1 MNQAFRILLAALALA
16 VLGALV
22 SRADDTDQTLDA
34 VRAEYDS
41 VQRTLDK
48 ADAGTNLGQLR
59 ARAQAAQA
67 SAAAAAAALA
77 PQVDAVQARAK
88 ELGTAAPG
96 VKEDAD
102 VAAQRSQLAKQS
114 NQLDGQLKLAKL
126 LAVEGDQ
133 LANRTRTQQRAQFQA
148 RLGERTASILS
159 RSFWLDLA
167 DDLPYTRGR
176 LQSLLDQIGRAAAK
190 APAWAW
196 ALAVLIVLA
205 APLAARWA
213 ALRLV
218 DLIANRVPHGRLRRS
233 LYALGHLLLWTATSG
248 VIAFTLLGV
257 LDWDDRLNGDTGA
270 LVDGIAGMLWFSGFL
285 AGLVHVLVCAYRPTW
300 RLLPLPDPVAMRLRR
315 LPLLLAFV
323 AFVTWLAERLAAVLD
338 ASLATAVAVNCIVAL
353 LLGLTLGLA
362 LVRAERRWHKL
373 LREEAAAGNA
383 VRRPVWLT
391 IVASVAWL
399 VLAGAVVCLLT
410 GYVAFGSFAV
420 KQVLWIAVLAG
431 SAYLLGAL
439 IDDLCMGWI
448 APRAEAADEK
458 AAEKAA
464 EKQEAKAAS
473 GHGHARTPAA
483 PPPAFAAKA
492 RQKAAVLLS
501 AVLRVALLLVVA
513 MLVLAP
519 FGEGPGELLRR
530 STQWQ
535 QGLTVGEV
543 NLRPGALLQALLVLL
558 GGLLVVRLMRNWL
571 TQRYL
576 PTTALDPGMQT
587 SAATLFGYAGAVVS
601 VSLALSAMGIGL
613 ERVAWVAS
621 ALSVGIG
628 FGLQAVVQNFV
639 SGLILLAERPVKVG
653 DWVSLGGVEG
663 DIRRINVRATEIQMG
678 DRSTVI
684 VPNSEFITKVVRN
697 VTLAD
702 PLGLVQI
709 KLPVPMS
716 NDAEQVRLLML
727 ETFQAHT
734 DLVDAPAPNVQ
745 LDGVDGNNL
754 IFNAT
759 GFVASPRLAYGARS
773 TLLFAV
779 LKRLRDAGIAL
790 GTQPTMLLQQ
800 AHTPEPPQPT
810 LAPPISAA
818 APPPGDAR

>member
-1 MNQAFRILLAALALA
+1 
-16 VLGALV
+16 
-22 SRADDTDQTLDA
+22 
-34 VRAEYDS
+34 
-41 VQRTLDK
+41 
-48 ADAGTNLGQLR
+48 
-59 ARAQAAQA
+59 
-67 SAAAAAAALA
+67 
-77 PQVDAVQARAK
+77 
-88 ELGTAAPG
+88 
-96 VKEDAD
+96 
-102 VAAQRSQLAKQS
+102 
-114 NQLDGQLKLAKL
+114 
-126 LAVEGDQ
+126 
-133 LANRTRTQQRAQFQA
+133 
-148 RLGERTASILS
+148 
-159 RSFWLDLA
+159 
-167 DDLPYTRGR
+167 
-176 LQSLLDQIGRAAAK
+176 
-190 APAWAW
+190 
-196 ALAVLIVLA
+196 
-205 APLAARWA
+205 
-213 ALRLV
+213 
-218 DLIANRVPHGRLRRS
+218 
-233 LYALGHLLLWTATSG
+233 
-248 VIAFTLLGV
+248 
-257 LDWDDRLNGDTGA
+257 
-270 LVDGIAGMLWFSGFL
+270 
-285 AGLVHVLVCAYRPTW
+285 
-300 RLLPLPDPVAMRLRR
+300 
-315 LPLLLAFV
+315 
-323 AFVTWLAERLAAVLD
+323 
-338 ASLATAVAVNCIVAL
+338 
-353 LLGLTLGLA
+353 
-362 LVRAERRWHKL
+362 
-373 LREEAAAGNA
+373 
-383 VRRPVWLT
+383 
-391 IVASVAWL
+391 
-399 VLAGAVVCLLT
+399 
-410 GYVAFGSFAV
+410 
-420 KQVLWIAVLAG
+420 VLWIAVLAG

-448 APRAEAADEK
+448 APRVEVADEK
-458 AAEKAA
+458 AADKTGGKAPVA
-464 EKQEAKAAS
+464 
-473 GHGHARTPAA
+473 P

-501 AVLRVALLLVVA
+501 AVLRVALLLIVT

-543 NLRPGALLQALLVLL
+543 NLRPGAMLQALVMLL

-709 KLPVPMS
+709 KLPVPIS
-716 NDAEQVRLLML
+716 NDAEKVRLLML
-727 ETFQAHT
+727 ETFQANA
-734 DLVDAPAPNVQ
+734 DLVEAPAPNVQ

-759 GFVASPRLAYGARS
+759 GFVSSPRLAYGARS
-773 TLLFAV
+773 ALLFAV
-779 LKRLRDAGIAL
+779 LKRLRDEGIAL
-790 GTQPTMLLQQ
+790 GTQPTMLLQP
-800 AHTPEPPQPT
+800 AAPAEPSV
-810 LAPPISAA
+810 PPISAGA
-818 APPPGDAR
+818 APPAQAPPAQPSDS